1 MIHKYDIIGA
11 TCNNCIDSI
20 QKALIKIPEVKS
32 AVGTLN
38 PPEIIIELNSHIKIE
53 ELNKVLKQNTK
64 YQLSN
69 EEMIMDIN
77 INKDT
82 KIIPLTAEITSA
94 KFSDYIPLFVIFGY
108 ILGGSILLSFITK
121 STSIIDSSMP
131 GMSMMKAST
140 SFSLMPWMNYFMGI
154 WFIVFS
160 LFKFL
165 DLKGFADGYF
175 TYDLI
180 AKKWSGWGY
189 IYPFVELALGVSYL
203 LGTYL
208 FATNLITLILM
219 VIGVIG
225 VSIKLAKKSKIQC
238 LCLGTIL
245 KVPLTQITLYENS
258 LMAIMATLMLFM

>member
-121 STSIIDSSMP
+121 ST
-131 GMSMMKAST
+131 
-140 SFSLMPWMNYFMGI
+140 
-154 WFIVFS
+154 
-160 LFKFL
+160 
-165 DLKGFADGYF
+165 
-175 TYDLI
+175 
-180 AKKWSGWGY
+180 
-189 IYPFVELALGVSYL
+189 
-203 LGTYL
+203 
-208 FATNLITLILM
+208 
-219 VIGVIG
+219 
-225 VSIKLAKKSKIQC
+225 
-238 LCLGTIL
+238 
-245 KVPLTQITLYENS
+245 
-258 LMAIMATLMLFM
+258 